1 MSNKN
6 TAIYRGN
13 TSVSVDFSAE
23 EISSDGSVVLLEKI
37 ERKHKL
43 LNYFSKLIPDHRDQ
57 SLVQHSMEKMLRQ
70 RVFLLM
76 LGYDDVKDVSQLK
89 HDPLLKDVMGG
100 DLASQPTISRFE
112 NSFDKHSIFSL

>member
-43 LNYFSKLIPDHRDQ
+43 LNYFSKLIPDHRD
-57 SLVQHSMEKMLRQ
+57 
-70 RVFLLM
+70 
-76 LGYDDVKDVSQLK
+76 
-89 HDPLLKDVMGG
+89 
-100 DLASQPTISRFE
+100 
-112 NSFDKHSIFSL
+112 

>member
-100 DLASQPTISRFE
+100 DLAYQPTISRFE

>member
-1 MSNKN
+1 MIDKN
-6 TAIYRGN
+6 TVFYRGN

-43 LNYFSKLIPDHRDQ
+43 LNYFSKFIPDHRDQ

-70 RVFLLM
+70 RVFL
-76 LGYDDVKDVSQLK
+76 
-89 HDPLLKDVMGG
+89 
-100 DLASQPTISRFE
+100 
-112 NSFDKHSIFSL
+112 